1 MEPIVT
7 KLAGVTFG
15 DCQQNI
21 KLYGNAIKLGI
32 YEYDLIREPENPHDP
47 YAVRVCF
54 VNFCLGYLPTTLSK
68 VIGPLM
74 DAGKRFEAEYVSLNL
89 SPYHDTV
96 GLTVKIIE
104 I

>member
-1 MEPIVT
+1 MEPIFT

-21 KLYGNAIKLGI
+21 KLFGNRDINSFSLK
-32 YEYDLIREPENPHDP
+32 REPANPYDP
-47 YAVRVCF
+47 NAVWVGIGTYH
-54 VNFCLGYLPTTLSK
+54 LGYLPTALAK
-68 VIGPLM
+68 MIAPLM
-74 DAGKRFEAEYVSLNL
+74 DSGRRFEAEYVSLNRC
-89 SPYHDTV
+89 SFSDKV

>member
-1 MEPIVT
+1 MAIIT

-21 KLYGNAIKLGI
+21 RLFGNRDINSFSLK
-32 YEYDLIREPENPHDP
+32 REPSNPCDP
-47 YAVRVCF
+47 NAVWVGIGTF
-54 VNFCLGYLPTTLSK
+54 HLGYLPTALAK
-68 VIGPLM
+68 EIAPLM
-74 DAGKRFEAEYVSLNL
+74 DAGRRFETEFVSLNKC
-89 SPYHDTV
+89 SFNDTV

>member
-1 MEPIVT
+1 MEPIFT

-21 KLYGNAIKLGI
+21 RLYGNAIKLGI

-54 VNFCLGYLPTTLSK
+54 VNFCLGYLPTPIAEK
-68 VIGPLM
+68 IAPFM
-74 DAGKRFEAEYVSLNL
+74 DAGRRFEAEFVSLNR

-104 I
+104 Y